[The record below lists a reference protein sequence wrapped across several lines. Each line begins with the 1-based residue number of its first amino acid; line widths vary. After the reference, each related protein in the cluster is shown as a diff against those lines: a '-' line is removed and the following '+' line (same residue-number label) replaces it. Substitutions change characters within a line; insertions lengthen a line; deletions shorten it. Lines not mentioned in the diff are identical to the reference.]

1 MFHYIR
7 LHNKIKIIIFCFY
20 LLLITTKSL
29 GNPVEQ
35 PMSAVENAREQ
46 IKLLV
51 EEYKRL
57 CFVTHTDA
65 VQQCMNDINNEMI
78 PHFATLD
85 AAN

>member
-1 MFHYIR
+1 M
-7 LHNKIKIIIFCFY
+7 
-20 LLLITTKSL
+20 

-35 PMSAVENAREQ
+35 CLSHIDNAREQ
-46 IKLLV
+46 IKLLA

-65 VQQCMNDINNEMI
+65 VRQRMNEINNEMR

-85 AAN
+85 AANEKLV